1 MSKSRWANVVVAV
14 LALAAGTAFAKDW
27 HKVAD
32 LSAGGDAKEVT
43 VNREISAIRLVAETA
58 TVNVQTV
65 VVREGANKTPY
76 TVAARLPMKD
86 NHDIKLPSKVAVSG
100 LRISDAGRGAYA
112 VYVK

>member
-1 MSKSRWANVVVAV
+1 MRKLHWINVGVAV
-14 LALAAGTAFAKDW
+14 LVMVAGTAFAKDW

-32 LSAGGDAKEVT
+32 LSAGGEAKEVT
-43 VNREISAIRLVAETA
+43 VNREVSAIRLVAETA
-58 TVNVQTV
+58 TVTVQTV

-76 TVAARLPMKD
+76 TVAVRLPMKD
-86 NHDIKLPSKVAVSG
+86 NHDIKLPARVAVSG